1 MTSLLSAPDRP
12 LVEAVDLRH
21 RRPLALVAV
30 LGGATAAVALLTIC
44 LALAVTGWFLADAGS
59 HGQPRD
65 ALRVG
70 ALAWLMA
77 HGSGVLVGGAAVTAV
92 PLLLTAAAA
101 GLVWRIGHHVGDSVS
116 GHGPDA
122 DQISDG
128 ERDWTVPM
136 ATAGFAG
143 GYLAVTAATLALAAT
158 PQTGPSGARAIG
170 WSLLLALLVGG
181 PAIAT
186 GSGRAAIWAAV
197 VPAHLRAAAA
207 TSVAIVRAFLAV
219 ALVTLLAALA
229 VDLDTAAN
237 VVSGLQLSAGETAV
251 YAGVSALLLPNATVF
266 AGAYLLG
273 PGFAVGAQT
282 LVSPTVVVTG
292 PLPAFPML
300 AALPDSGP
308 TPAWTVWLV
317 GVPALVAAVAAARA
331 QRRRPT
337 LRWDRGAL
345 RGCAGGVAAGLLL
358 ALLASVAGGAV
369 GPGRMQDVGPLAADV
384 LVHAVTSFGIGGLL
398 GGLAMTWWQRRS
410 RPRTS

>member
-12 LVEAVDLRH
+12 LVTAADLRH
-21 RRPLALVAV
+21 RRPLVLVAT
-30 LGGATAAVALLTIC
+30 LGGVVAAGALLTVC
-44 LALAVTGWFLADAGS
+44 LALGVTGWFLADAGA

-77 HGSGVLVGGAAVTAV
+77 HGSGLVVAGVTVTAV
-92 PLLLTAAAA
+92 PLLLTLVA
-101 GLVWRIGHHVGDSVS
+101 GWLVWRIGHQVGDSIS
-116 GHGPDA
+116 GHGPDS

-128 ERDWTVPM
+128 ERDWTVPTAAVAFM
-136 ATAGFAG
+136 A
-143 GYLAVTAATLALAAT
+143 GYLLVTAVTLALAGT
-158 PQTGPSGARAIG
+158 PQTAPSESRALG

-207 TSVAIVRAFLAV
+207 TCAAIVRTFLLA
-219 ALVTLLAALA
+219 ALVALLAALA
-229 VDLDTAAN
+229 VDLGTAAN
-237 VVSGLQLSAGETAV
+237 VVSGLQLSAGETTV
-251 YAGVSALLLPNATVF
+251 YAGLSTLLLPNATVF
-266 AGAYLLG
+266 AGSYLLG

-292 PLPAFPML
+292 PLPAFPLL

-317 GVPALVAAVAAARA
+317 AVPVVVAAYAAARA

-345 RGCAGGVAAGLLL
+345 RGCAGGVAAGLVVAAL
-358 ALLASVAGGAV
+358 AGLAGGVV
-369 GPGRMQDVGPLAADV
+369 GPGRMQEVGPPTADV
-384 LVHAVTSFGIGGLL
+384 LVHAVTSFGIGGLV
-398 GGLAMTWWQRRS
+398 GGLVMTWWQRRT
-410 RPRTS
+410 RARTA